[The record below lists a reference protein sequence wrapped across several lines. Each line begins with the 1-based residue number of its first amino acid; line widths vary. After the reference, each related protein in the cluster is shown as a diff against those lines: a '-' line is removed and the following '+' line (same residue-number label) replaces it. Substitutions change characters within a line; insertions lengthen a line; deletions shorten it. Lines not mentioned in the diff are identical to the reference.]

1 MNTWSSGEAEWSPVS
16 AASVLQCLVAA
27 ASNKTKYMA
36 KPAVYDASAIQAL
49 KGLEPVRRM
58 PGMYTHTVHPLHV
71 VQEAIDNAV
80 DEALAG
86 YGKKITVTV
95 HKDGSVEVEDEG
107 RGIPVDIHPVEKKPA
122 VEVAFTMLHA
132 DGKFPRS
139 GDGVYHI
146 SGGLHGVGVA
156 VSNALSKRCEVT
168 VFRDGQKHT
177 IAFEGGELKQKL
189 RSEKIKERRTGTI
202 VRLWPD
208 AKYFDSP
215 NIPLGELE
223 HLVRSK
229 AYLLPGLTM
238 VLDIEGKDKKTWKYE
253 RGMTQ
258 YFDFMLAGRELAAPL
273 FTGERFFDEKSLTG
287 ISDIDPGEGA
297 SWAIGWVAD
306 GDTFTDS
313 HVNLIPTRS
322 GGTHEAGFRAGVFEA
337 LAAFIDTRALAPK
350 GVKVIADDLWQRACF
365 TLSARI
371 VRTQFHGQ
379 TKEKLTTR
387 HAAKL
392 LEMCV
397 RDPFELW
404 LSQHPEEG
412 KKIVELTIEQALA
425 RLSKGKKV
433 ERKKSS
439 GIATL
444 PGKLVDCASGDVTRN
459 ELFLVEGDSAGG
471 SAKEARDKETQ
482 AILPLRG
489 KVLNTMSKDS
499 RTVLANKELQAIAT
513 AIGVDP
519 HGSNDNPDLGGLRYG
534 KVVVMT
540 DADVDGGHI
549 QALLLTFFFM
559 HAPKLVGA
567 GHLYVAQPPLYKVEV
582 ASQGKGKPSR
592 RLYCLDDDELAEVL
606 AQLRKENVRDGSWEI
621 SRFKGLGEM
630 SPEQLWETT
639 MNPDTRRLV
648 RMELDAKELKK
659 ARATFEL
666 LMDSGEAEGRR
677 NWMREH
683 WKTVE
688 ADV

>member
-1 MNTWSSGEAEWSPVS
+1 
-16 AASVLQCLVAA
+16 
-27 ASNKTKYMA
+27 MA
-36 KPAVYDASAIQAL
+36 KQVYDASAIQAL

-58 PGMYTHTVHPLHV
+58 PGMYTHTIHPLHI

-86 YGKKITVTV
+86 FGKRITVALY
-95 HKDGSVEVEDEG
+95 KDGSIEVADEG
-107 RGIPVDIHPVEKKPA
+107 RGVPVDMHSEEKKPA

-132 DGKFPRS
+132 GGKFSRS
-139 GDGVYHI
+139 GESVYHI

-156 VSNALSKRCEVT
+156 VSNALSQRCEVT
-168 VFRDGQKHT
+168 VYRDGQKHT
-177 IAFEGGELKQKL
+177 IAFEGGELKQRLK
-189 RSEKIKERRTGTI
+189 SEKSKEARRTGTV

-208 AKYFDSP
+208 PKYFDSP
-215 NIPLGELE
+215 NIPAAELE

-229 AYLLPGLTM
+229 AYLLPGLTT
-238 VLDIEGKDKKTWKYE
+238 VLRIEGKEDKSWKYE

-258 YFDFMLAGRELAAPL
+258 YFDFMLQGREMVAPL
-273 FTGERFFDEKSLTG
+273 FTGERHFDEKAAAVFTE
-287 ISDIDPGEGA
+287 IEAGEGA

-306 GDTFTDS
+306 GDIFADS

-322 GGTHEAGFRAGVFEA
+322 GGTHEAGFRNGIFEA
-337 LAAFIDTRALAPK
+337 LVAFMETRQLTPK
-350 GVKVIADDLWQRACF
+350 GVKLIADDLWSRACF

-387 HAAKL
+387 HASKL
-392 LEMCV
+392 LELCV
-397 RDPFELW
+397 RDAFDLW
-404 LSQHPEEG
+404 LNQHAEEG
-412 KKIVELTIEQALA
+412 KKIVELAIEQAMA
-425 RLSKGKKV
+425 RLSRGKKF

-439 GIATL
+439 GVATL
-444 PGKLVDCASGDVTRN
+444 PGKLVDCAADDTSRN

-471 SAKEARDKETQ
+471 SAKEARNKDTQ

-489 KVLNTMSKDS
+489 KVLNTMSKDA

-519 HGSNDNPDLGGLRYG
+519 HGPDDSPDLTGIRYG
-534 KVVVMT
+534 KVIVMT

-559 HAPKLVGA
+559 HAPKLVEIGRI
-567 GHLYVAQPPLYKVEV
+567 YVAQPPLFKVEV
-582 ASQGKGKPSR
+582 PSQGKGKPAR
-592 RLYCLDDDELAEVL
+592 RIYCLDDDELDESL
-606 AQLRKENVRDGSWEI
+606 GQLKKEKVKEGSWEI

-648 RMELDAKELKK
+648 RMQLDPAKLKQ
-659 ARATFEL
+659 ARETFEL

>member
-1 MNTWSSGEAEWSPVS
+1 
-16 AASVLQCLVAA
+16 
-27 ASNKTKYMA
+27 MA
-36 KPAVYDASAIQAL
+36 KQAVYDASAIQAL

-58 PGMYTHTVHPLHV
+58 PGMYTHTVHPLHI

-86 YGKKITVTV
+86 FGRRISVAV
-95 HKDGSVEVEDEG
+95 HQDGSVEVEDEG
-107 RGIPVDIHPVEKKPA
+107 RGIPVDMHPEEKKPA

-132 DGKFPRS
+132 GGKFSRS

-156 VSNALSKRCEVT
+156 VSNALSRRCEVT
-168 VFRDGQKHT
+168 VFRDGQKHL
-177 IAFEGGELKQKL
+177 IAFEGGELRQKL
-189 RSEKIKERRTGTI
+189 KSERIKERKTGTV

-215 NIPLGELE
+215 AIPLAELE
-223 HLVRSK
+223 HLIRSK

-238 VLDIEGKDKKTWKYE
+238 VLDVEGKEKKSWKYE
-253 RGMTQ
+253 RGMLQ
-258 YFDFMLAGRELAAPL
+258 YFEMMLQGRELVAPV
-273 FTGERFFDEKSLTG
+273 FSGERYFQQ
-287 ISDIDPGEGA
+287 SDIAEVEPGEGA
-297 SWAIGWVAD
+297 AWAIGWVGEGEVFAE
-306 GDTFTDS
+306 S

-322 GGTHEAGFRAGVFEA
+322 GGTHEAGFRSGVFEA
-337 LAAFIDTRALAPK
+337 LAAFMETRALAPK
-350 GVKVIADDLWQRACF
+350 GVKVIAEDLWSRACF

-392 LEMCV
+392 LDLCV
-397 RDPFELW
+397 RDGFEIW
-404 LSQHPEEG
+404 LNGHPEEG
-412 KKIVELTIEQALA
+412 RKIVELAIEQALA

-444 PGKLVDCASGDVTRN
+444 PGKLVDCASGDVLRN

-482 AILPLRG
+482 ALLPLRG

-519 HGSNDNPDLGGLRYG
+519 HGPDEAVDLGGLRYG

-559 HAPKLVGA
+559 HAPKLVES

-582 ASQGKGKPSR
+582 PAQGKGKPGR
-592 RLYCLDDDELAEVL
+592 RLYCLDDDELEEVL
-606 AQLRKENVRDGSWEI
+606 NQLRKEKVRDGSWEI

-648 RMELDAKELKK
+648 RMELDRREMKSIREK
-659 ARATFEL
+659 FEL
-666 LMDSGEAEGRR
+666 LMDAGEAEGRR

>member
-1 MNTWSSGEAEWSPVS
+1 
-16 AASVLQCLVAA
+16 
-27 ASNKTKYMA
+27 MA
-36 KPAVYDASAIQAL
+36 KPQVYDASAIQAL

-58 PGMYTHTVHPLHV
+58 PGMYTHTVHPLHI
-71 VQEAIDNAV
+71 VQEALDNAV
-80 DEALAG
+80 DEALSG
-86 YGKKITVTV
+86 FGKRITVTLS
-95 HKDGSVEVEDEG
+95 KDGSVEVADEG
-107 RGIPVDIHPVEKKPA
+107 RGVPVDVHPVERKPA

-132 DGKFPRS
+132 GGKFSRS

-168 VFRDGQKHT
+168 VFRDGQKHS
-177 IAFEGGELKQKL
+177 IAFEGGELKNKL
-189 RSEKIKERRTGTI
+189 KSEKIKERKTGTV

-208 AKYFDSP
+208 PKYFDSP
-215 NIPLGELE
+215 NIPLAELE

-229 AYLLPGLTM
+229 AYLLPGLTTK
-238 VLDIEGKDKKTWKYE
+238 LIIEGKDEKSWKYE
-253 RGMTQ
+253 RGMEQ
-258 YFDFMLAGRELAAPL
+258 YFEFMLQGRELIAPL
-273 FTGERFFDEKSLTG
+273 FTGERFFKESV
-287 ISDIDPGEGA
+287 IPEVEPGEGA
-297 SWAIGWVAD
+297 SWAIGWVAE
-306 GDTFTDS
+306 GEVFADS

-322 GGTHEAGFRAGVFEA
+322 GGTHEAGFRAGIFDA
-337 LAAFIDTRALAPK
+337 LAAFMETRALAPK

-387 HAAKL
+387 HAARL
-392 LEMCV
+392 LELCV
-397 RDPFELW
+397 RDAFELW
-404 LSQHPEEG
+404 LNEHPAEG
-412 KKIVELTIEQALA
+412 TKIVELAIEQAMA

-444 PGKLVDCASGDVTRN
+444 PGKLVDCASGDVSRN

-471 SAKEARDKETQ
+471 SAKEARDKDTQ
-482 AILPLRG
+482 ALLPLRG

-519 HGSNDNPDLGGLRYG
+519 HSSEENVDLSGLRYG

-559 HAPKLVGA
+559 HAPKLVER
-567 GHLYVAQPPLYKVEV
+567 GHLYVAMPPLYKLEIP
-582 ASQGKGKPSR
+582 SQGKGKPAR

-606 AQLRKENVRDGSWEI
+606 AQLKKEKVREGSWEI

-648 RMELDAKELKK
+648 RMLLDQKEIKK
-659 ARATFEL
+659 VRETFEK

-688 ADV
+688 ADI

>member
-1 MNTWSSGEAEWSPVS
+1 
-16 AASVLQCLVAA
+16 
-27 ASNKTKYMA
+27 MA
-36 KPAVYDASAIQAL
+36 KQQVYDASAIQAL

-58 PGMYTHTVHPLHV
+58 PGMYTHTVHPLHI

-86 YGKKITVTV
+86 HGRRITVSV
-95 HKDGSVEVEDEG
+95 FKDASVEVEDEG
-107 RGIPVDIHPVEKKPA
+107 RGIPVDMHPIEKKPA
-122 VEVAFTMLHA
+122 VEVAFSMLHA
-132 DGKFPRS
+132 GGKFAKS
-139 GDGVYHI
+139 GEGIYHI

-156 VSNALSKRCEVT
+156 VSNALSKRMQVT
-168 VFRDGQKHT
+168 VYRDGGRHS
-177 IAFEGGELKQKL
+177 IAFEGGELTQKL
-189 RSEKIKERRTGTI
+189 KSEKIKDRRNGTV
-202 VRLWPD
+202 VRMWPD
-208 AKYFDSP
+208 PKYFDSP
-215 NIPLGELE
+215 AIPLAELE
-223 HLVRSK
+223 HLIRSK
-229 AYLLPGLTM
+229 AYLLPGLVT
-238 VLDIEGKDKKTWKYE
+238 VLKVEGKEDKTWCYE
-253 RGMTQ
+253 RGMAQ
-258 YFDFMLAGRELAAPL
+258 YFDFMLQGRELVAPL
-273 FTGERFFDEKSLTG
+273 FSGEKYFDERAAAEIT
-287 ISDIDPGEGA
+287 DIETGEGA
-297 SWAIGWVAD
+297 GWAIGWVSE
-306 GDTFTDS
+306 GETFADS

-322 GGTHEAGFRAGVFEA
+322 GGTHEAGFRSGIFEA
-337 LAAFIDTRALAPK
+337 LAAFMDTRALTPK
-350 GVKVIADDLWQRACF
+350 GVKLIAEDLWQRACF

-392 LEMCV
+392 VDLCV
-397 RDPFELW
+397 RDAFELW
-404 LSQHPEEG
+404 LNEHPDEG
-412 KKIVELTIEQALA
+412 KKIVELALEQAMNRLA
-425 RLSKGKKV
+425 KGKKV
-433 ERKKSS
+433 ERKKST
-439 GIATL
+439 GVATL

-471 SAKEARDKETQ
+471 SAKEARDKEAQ

-519 HGSNDNPDLGGLRYG
+519 HGPDDQADLSGLRYG
-534 KVVVMT
+534 KVVLMT

-559 HAPKLVGA
+559 HAPKLVEA
-567 GHLYVAQPPLYKVEV
+567 GRVYVAQPPLFKVEV
-582 ASQGKGKPSR
+582 PAQGKGKPAR
-592 RLYCLDDDELAEVL
+592 RLYCLDDDELEETL
-606 AQLRKENVRDGSWEI
+606 ERLKKEKVKEGSWEI

-648 RMELDAKELKK
+648 RMQLDAKHIAKAKK
-659 ARATFEL
+659 TFEL
-666 LMDSGEAEGRR
+666 LMDAGEAEGRR

-683 WKTVE
+683 WKSVE

>member
-1 MNTWSSGEAEWSPVS
+1 
-16 AASVLQCLVAA
+16 
-27 ASNKTKYMA
+27 MA
-36 KPAVYDASAIQAL
+36 KQQVYDASAIQAL

-58 PGMYTHTVHPLHV
+58 PGMYTHTIHPLHI

-86 YGKKITVTV
+86 FGRRITVTV
-95 HKDGSVEVEDEG
+95 RKDHSVEVEDEG
-107 RGIPVDIHPVEKKPA
+107 RGIPVDMHPVEKKPA

-132 DGKFPRS
+132 GGKFSRS

-146 SGGLHGVGVA
+146 SGGLHGVGVS

-168 VFRDGQKHT
+168 VYKGNEKHF
-177 IAFEGGELKQKL
+177 IAFEGGELHTKL
-189 RSEKIKERRTGTI
+189 RSERTKEKRTGTV

-208 AKYFDSP
+208 PKYFDSP
-215 NIPLGELE
+215 NIPLVELE

-238 VLDIEGKDKKTWKYE
+238 ILEVEGKEKKTWKYE
-253 RGMTQ
+253 RGMEQ
-258 YFDFMLAGRELAAPL
+258 YFEMMLDGRPLIAPL
-273 FTGERFFDEKSLTG
+273 FTGERFFKETN
-287 ISDIDPGEGA
+287 IAEIEPGEGA
-297 SWAIGWVAD
+297 SWAIGWTAD
-306 GDTFTDS
+306 GDIFADS

-322 GGTHEAGFRAGVFEA
+322 GGTHEAGFRAGIFEA
-337 LAAFIDTRALAPK
+337 LAAFMDTRGLAPK
-350 GVKVIADDLWQRACF
+350 GVKLIPDDLWQRACF

-371 VRTQFHGQ
+371 VRVQFHGQ

-397 RDPFELW
+397 RDAFELW
-404 LSQHPEEG
+404 LNEHAEDG
-412 KKIVELTIEQALA
+412 KKIVELAIEQAMA

-444 PGKLVDCASGDVTRN
+444 PGKLVDCASGDVSRN

-471 SAKEARDKETQ
+471 SAKEARDKEIQ
-482 AILPLRG
+482 AVLPLRG

-519 HGSNDNPDLGGLRYG
+519 HSADVEVDLSGIRYG

-559 HAPKLVGA
+559 HAPKLVEQ
-567 GHLYVAQPPLYKVEV
+567 GHLYVAMPPLYKVEV
-582 ASQGKGKPSR
+582 PSQGKGKPAR
-592 RLYCLDDDELAEVL
+592 RLYCLSDDELEEAL
-606 AQLRKENVRDGSWEI
+606 AALKKEKVKDGSWEI

-648 RMELDAKELKK
+648 RMELDMKEIK
-659 ARATFEL
+659 AIKEKFEL
-666 LMDSGEAEGRR
+666 LMDAGEAEGRR

>member
-1 MNTWSSGEAEWSPVS
+1 
-16 AASVLQCLVAA
+16 
-27 ASNKTKYMA
+27 MA
-36 KPAVYDASAIQAL
+36 KQPVYDASAIQAL

-58 PGMYTHTVHPLHV
+58 PGMYTHTVHPLHI

-86 YGKKITVTV
+86 HGKRISVRV
-95 HKDGSVEVEDEG
+95 FKDGSVEVEDEG
-107 RGIPVDIHPVEKKPA
+107 RGIPVDVHPVEKRPA
-122 VEVAFTMLHA
+122 VEVAFGMLHA
-132 DGKFPRS
+132 GGKFSRS
-139 GDGVYHI
+139 GEGVYHI

-156 VSNALSKRCEVT
+156 VSNALSRRLEVT
-168 VFRDGQKHT
+168 VYRDGHKHS

-189 RSEKIKERRTGTI
+189 KSERIKEKRTGTV

-208 AKYFDSP
+208 PQHFDAP
-215 NIPLGELE
+215 GIPMAELE

-229 AYLLPGLTM
+229 AYLLPGLTT
-238 VLDIEGKDKKTWKYE
+238 VLEVQGKEKKSWKYE
-253 RGMTQ
+253 RGMAQ
-258 YFDFMLAGRELAAPL
+258 YFDFMLGGRELVAPL
-273 FTGERFFDEKSLTG
+273 FSGERYFNETN
-287 ISDIDPGEGA
+287 IPDIEPGEGA
-297 SWAIGWVAD
+297 AWAVGWVAE
-306 GDTFTDS
+306 GEVFADS

-322 GGTHEAGFRAGVFEA
+322 GGTHEAGFRAGIFEA
-337 LAAFIDTRALAPK
+337 LVSFMEARALAPK
-350 GVKVIADDLWQRACF
+350 GVKLLGDDLWARACF

-392 LEMCV
+392 LELCV
-397 RDPFELW
+397 KDAFELW
-404 LSQHPEEG
+404 LNEHPEEG
-412 KKIVELTIEQALA
+412 RKIAELAVEQAMA
-425 RLSKGKKV
+425 RLAKGKRV

-444 PGKLVDCASGDVTRN
+444 PGKLVDCASGDIARN

-471 SAKEARDKETQ
+471 SAKEARDKEAQ
-482 AILPLRG
+482 ALLPLRG

-519 HGSNDNPDLGGLRYG
+519 HGPDDTPDLSGLRYG
-534 KVVVMT
+534 KVILMT

-559 HAPKLVGA
+559 HAPKLVEA
-567 GHLYVAQPPLYKVEV
+567 GHVYVAQPPLFKVEV
-582 ASQGKGKPSR
+582 PAQGKGKPAR
-592 RLYCLDDDELAEVL
+592 RLYCLDENELEEAL
-606 AQLRKENVRDGSWEI
+606 AALKKEKVKEGSWEI

-648 RMELDAKELKK
+648 RMRLDAGHLKK
-659 ARATFEL
+659 ARQTFEL

-677 NWMREH
+677 NWMRVH
-683 WKTVE
+683 WKSVE

>member
-1 MNTWSSGEAEWSPVS
+1 
-16 AASVLQCLVAA
+16 
-27 ASNKTKYMA
+27 
-36 KPAVYDASAIQAL
+36 
-49 KGLEPVRRM
+49 
-58 PGMYTHTVHPLHV
+58 
-71 VQEAIDNAV
+71 
-80 DEALAG
+80 
-86 YGKKITVTV
+86 
-95 HKDGSVEVEDEG
+95 
-107 RGIPVDIHPVEKKPA
+107 VEKKPA

-132 DGKFPRS
+132 GGKFSRS

-156 VSNALSKRCEVT
+156 VSNALSRRCEVT
-168 VFRDGQKHT
+168 VFRGNDRHT
-177 IAFEGGELKQKL
+177 IAFEGGELSQKL
-189 RSEKIKERRTGTI
+189 KTEKTKEKRSGTS

-208 AKYFDSP
+208 PKYFDSP
-215 NIPLGELE
+215 NVPLAEVE

-238 VLDIEGKDKKTWKYE
+238 VLNVEGKEAKTWRYE
-253 RGMTQ
+253 RGMEQ
-258 YFDFMLAGRELAAPL
+258 YFEMMLAERELIAPL
-273 FTGERFFDEKSLTG
+273 FTGERFFKEST
-287 ISDIDPGEGA
+287 IPEIESGEGA

-306 GDTFTDS
+306 GEVFADS

-322 GGTHEAGFRAGVFEA
+322 GGTHEAGFRSGIFEA
-337 LAAFIDTRALAPK
+337 LAAFMDTRGLAPK
-350 GVKVIADDLWQRACF
+350 GVKLIAEDLWQRACF

-392 LEMCV
+392 LELCV
-397 RDPFELW
+397 RDAFELW
-404 LSQHPEEG
+404 LNEHPEEG
-412 KKIVELTIEQALA
+412 RKIVELAIEQALA

-444 PGKLVDCASGDVTRN
+444 PGKLVDCASGDVARN

-519 HGSNDNPDLGGLRYG
+519 HSAETEVDLSGIRYG

-559 HAPKLVGA
+559 HAPRLVER
-567 GHLYVAQPPLYKVEV
+567 GHLYVAMPPLYKIEV
-582 ASQGKGKPSR
+582 PGQGKGKPAR
-592 RLYCLDDDELAEVL
+592 RVYCLDDDELEEAL
-606 AQLRKENVRDGSWEI
+606 ATLKKEKVKEGSWEI

-648 RMELDAKELKK
+648 RMQLDPKEIKNIRKK
-659 ARATFEL
+659 FEL
-666 LMDSGEAEGRR
+666 LMDAGEAEGRR
-677 NWMREH
+677 DWMREH

-688 ADV
+688 ADI

>member
-1 MNTWSSGEAEWSPVS
+1 
-16 AASVLQCLVAA
+16 
-27 ASNKTKYMA
+27 MA
-36 KPAVYDASAIQAL
+36 KPQVYDASAIQAL

-58 PGMYTHTVHPLHV
+58 PGMYTHTVHPLHI

-86 YGKKITVTV
+86 FGKKISVRLR
-95 HKDGSVEVEDEG
+95 KDGSVEVEDEG
-107 RGIPVDIHPVEKKPA
+107 RGIPVDMHPVEKKPA
-122 VEVAFTMLHA
+122 VEVAFSMLHA
-132 DGKFPRS
+132 GGKFSRS

-146 SGGLHGVGVA
+146 SGGLHGVGVS
-156 VSNALSKRCEVT
+156 VSNALSKKCEVI
-168 VFRDGQKHT
+168 VFRNNERHS
-177 IAFEGGELKQKL
+177 IAFEGGELKSKL
-189 RSEKIKERRTGTI
+189 KSEKIKEKRTGTV

-208 AKYFDSP
+208 PKYFDSP
-215 NIPLGELE
+215 SIPLVELE

-229 AYLLPGLTM
+229 AYLLPGLTT
-238 VLDIEGKDKKTWKYE
+238 VLEVESKEPKTWRYE
-253 RGMTQ
+253 RGMAQ
-258 YFDFMLAGRELAAPL
+258 YFDFMLAGRELIAPL
-273 FTGERFFDEKSLTG
+273 FTGERFFDEKSTQG
-287 ISDIDPGEGA
+287 ITEIEPGEGA

-322 GGTHEAGFRAGVFEA
+322 GGTHEAGFRAGIFEA
-337 LAAFIDTRALAPK
+337 LNAFMQARALAPK
-350 GVKVIADDLWQRACF
+350 GLKLLPEDLWQRVCF

-392 LEMCV
+392 LELCV
-397 RDPFELW
+397 RDAFELW
-404 LSQHPEEG
+404 LNEHVDEG
-412 KKIVELTIEQALA
+412 KKIVELAVEQAMA

-444 PGKLVDCASGDVTRN
+444 PGKLVDCASGDVARN

-519 HGSNDNPDLGGLRYG
+519 HSAGEQVDTEGIRYG
-534 KVVVMT
+534 KVIVMT

-559 HAPKLVGA
+559 HAPRLVEL

-582 ASQGKGKPSR
+582 PSQGKGKPAR
-592 RLYCLDDDELAEVL
+592 RLYCLDDDELEEEL
-606 AQLRKENVRDGSWEI
+606 AKLKKEKVKEGSWEI

-639 MNPDTRRLV
+639 MNPDTRRLIRMVLDPKDIKKV
-648 RMELDAKELKK
+648 RE
-659 ARATFEL
+659 TFEK
-666 LMDSGEAEGRR
+666 LMDASEAEGRR

-683 WKTVE
+683 WKSVE

>member
-1 MNTWSSGEAEWSPVS
+1 
-16 AASVLQCLVAA
+16 
-27 ASNKTKYMA
+27 MA
-36 KPAVYDASAIQAL
+36 KQQVYDASAIQAL

-58 PGMYTHTVHPLHV
+58 PGMYTHTVHPLHI

-86 YGKKITVTV
+86 HGKRITVRV
-95 HKDGSVEVEDEG
+95 FKDGSVEVEDEG
-107 RGIPVDIHPVEKKPA
+107 RGIPVDMHPVEKKPA
-122 VEVAFTMLHA
+122 VEVAFGMLHA
-132 DGKFPRS
+132 GGKFAKS
-139 GDGVYHI
+139 GEGVYHI

-156 VSNALSKRCEVT
+156 VSNALSKRLEVT
-168 VFRDGQKHT
+168 VYREGGKHT
-177 IAFEGGELKQKL
+177 IAFEGGELKGKL
-189 RSEKIKERRTGTI
+189 KSEKAKERRTGTV

-208 AKYFDSP
+208 PKYFDSP
-215 NIPLGELE
+215 SIPMAELE

-229 AYLLPGLTM
+229 AYLLPGLSTLLE
-238 VLDIEGKDKKTWKYE
+238 VEGKEKKTWKYE
-253 RGMTQ
+253 RGMAQ
-258 YFDFMLAGRELAAPL
+258 YFEFMLAGRELVAPL
-273 FTGERFFDEKSLTG
+273 FTGERYFDDRSAAGFGE
-287 ISDIDPGEGA
+287 IEAGEGA
-297 SWAIGWVAD
+297 AWAIGWVAD
-306 GDTFTDS
+306 GDIFADS

-322 GGTHEAGFRAGVFEA
+322 GGTHEAGFRAGIFDA
-337 LAAFIDTRALAPK
+337 INAFMDTRALAPK
-350 GVKVIADDLWQRACF
+350 GVKLIADDVWARACF

-392 LEMCV
+392 LELCV
-397 RDPFELW
+397 KDAFELW
-404 LSQHPEEG
+404 LSEHPDEG
-412 KKIVELTIEQALA
+412 RKIAELAIEQALA
-425 RLSKGKKV
+425 RLAKGKKV

-471 SAKEARDKETQ
+471 SAKEARDKESQ

-519 HGSNDNPDLGGLRYG
+519 HGAEDEADLSGLRYG
-534 KVVVMT
+534 RVILMT

-559 HAPKLVGA
+559 HAPKLVEA
-567 GHLYVAQPPLYKVEV
+567 GHVYVAQPPLFKVEV
-582 ASQGKGKPSR
+582 PSQGKGKPAR
-592 RLYCLDDDELAEVL
+592 RVYCLDEDELDEAL
-606 AQLRKENVRDGSWEI
+606 AALKKEKVKESSWEI

-648 RMELDAKELKK
+648 RMQLDAKQIKK

-666 LMDSGEAEGRR
+666 LMEAGEAEGRR

>member
-1 MNTWSSGEAEWSPVS
+1 
-16 AASVLQCLVAA
+16 
-27 ASNKTKYMA
+27 MA
-36 KPAVYDASAIQAL
+36 RQTYDASSIQAL

-58 PGMYTHTVHPLHV
+58 PGMYTHTIHPLHV
-71 VQEAIDNAV
+71 AQEAIDNAV

-86 YGKKITVTV
+86 FGKKITVSC
-95 HKDGSVEVEDEG
+95 HKDGSIEVEDEG
-107 RGIPVDIHPVEKKPA
+107 RGIPVDMHPVEKKPA

-132 DGKFPRS
+132 GGKFDRS
-139 GDGVYHI
+139 GDAVYHI

-156 VSNALSKRCEVT
+156 VTNALSKRLEVT
-168 VFRDGQKHT
+168 VYRDGYRHG

-189 RSEKIKERRTGTI
+189 KSEKIRERRTGTV
-202 VRLWPD
+202 VRAWPD
-208 AKYFDSP
+208 PKYFDSP
-215 NIPLGELE
+215 NIPLAELE

-238 VLDIEGKDKKTWKYE
+238 VLRIEGREEKVWKYE
-253 RGMTQ
+253 RGMAQ
-258 YFDFMLAGRELAAPL
+258 YFDFMLAGRELVAPL
-273 FTGERFFDEKSLTG
+273 FTGERYFEQ
-287 ISDIDPGEGA
+287 SDIPEVEPGEGA
-297 SWAIGWVAD
+297 AWAIGWVAE
-306 GDTFTDS
+306 GEVFADS

-322 GGTHEAGFRAGVFEA
+322 HGTHEAGFRNGIFDA
-337 LAAFIDTRALAPK
+337 LRAFMDTRGLSPK
-350 GVKVIADDLWQRACF
+350 GVKLIAEDLWSRACF

-387 HAAKL
+387 HAARL
-392 LEMCV
+392 VELCV
-397 RDPFELW
+397 RDAFELW
-404 LSQHPEEG
+404 LNAHPDEG
-412 KKIVELTIEQALA
+412 RKIVEVAIEQALS
-425 RLSKGKKV
+425 RLSRGKKF

-439 GIATL
+439 GVATL
-444 PGKLVDCASGDVTRN
+444 PGKLVDCASGDISRN

-471 SAKEARDKETQ
+471 SAKEARDKDTQ
-482 AILPLRG
+482 AVLPLRG

-519 HGSNDNPDLGGLRYG
+519 HGIDDAPDLSGLRYG
-534 KVVVMT
+534 KVIVMT

-549 QALLLTFFFM
+549 QALLLTFFFI
-559 HAPKLVGA
+559 HAPKLVET

-582 ASQGKGKPSR
+582 PAQGKGRPAR
-592 RLYCLDDDELAEVL
+592 RLYCLDDDELEEALGLLKKEK
-606 AQLRKENVRDGSWEI
+606 LREGSWEI

-630 SPEQLWETT
+630 SAEQLWETT
-639 MNPDTRRLV
+639 MNPDSRRLV
-648 RMELDAKELKK
+648 RMQLDRERIEKVRE
-659 ARATFEL
+659 TFEL
-666 LMDSGEAEGRR
+666 LMDAGEAEGRR

>member
-1 MNTWSSGEAEWSPVS
+1 
-16 AASVLQCLVAA
+16 
-27 ASNKTKYMA
+27 MA
-36 KPAVYDASAIQAL
+36 KQQVYDASAIQAL

-58 PGMYTHTVHPLHV
+58 PGMYTHTIHPLHI

-95 HKDGSVEVEDEG
+95 RKDHSVEVDDEG
-107 RGIPVDIHPVEKKPA
+107 RGIPVDMHPVEKKPA

-132 DGKFPRS
+132 GGKFSRS

-146 SGGLHGVGVA
+146 SGGLHGVGVS
-156 VSNALSKRCEVT
+156 VSNALSRRCEVT
-168 VFRDGQKHT
+168 VYKANEKHF
-177 IAFEGGELKQKL
+177 IAFEGGELHTKL
-189 RSEKIKERRTGTI
+189 RSERMKEKRTGTV

-208 AKYFDSP
+208 PKYFDSP
-215 NIPLGELE
+215 NIPLVELE

-229 AYLLPGLTM
+229 AYLLPGLTT
-238 VLDIEGKDKKTWKYE
+238 VLNIEGKDSKKWRYE
-253 RGMTQ
+253 RGMEQ
-258 YFDFMLAGRELAAPL
+258 YFELMLDGRPLIAPL
-273 FTGERFFDEKSLTG
+273 FTGERFFKETN
-287 ISDIDPGEGA
+287 IAEVEPGEGA
-297 SWAIGWVAD
+297 SWAIGWVAE
-306 GDTFTDS
+306 GDIFADS

-322 GGTHEAGFRAGVFEA
+322 GGTHEAGFRSGIFEA
-337 LAAFIDTRALAPK
+337 LSAFMDTRGLAPK
-350 GVKVIADDLWQRACF
+350 GVKLIPDDLWQRACF

-371 VRTQFHGQ
+371 VRVQFHGQ

-397 RDPFELW
+397 RDAFELW
-404 LSQHPEEG
+404 LNEHPEDG
-412 KKIVELTIEQALA
+412 SKIVELAVEQAMA

-444 PGKLVDCASGDVTRN
+444 PGKLVECASGDVTRN

-471 SAKEARDKETQ
+471 SAKEARDKEIQ
-482 AILPLRG
+482 AVLPLRG

-519 HGSNDNPDLGGLRYG
+519 HGADDSPDLDGIRYG

-559 HAPKLVGA
+559 HAPKLVER
-567 GHLYVAQPPLYKVEV
+567 GHLYVAMPPLYKIEV
-582 ASQGKGKPSR
+582 PGQGKGKPAR
-592 RLYCLDDDELAEVL
+592 RLYCLDDDELEEVL
-606 AQLRKENVRDGSWEI
+606 TQLKKEKVKDGSWEI

-648 RMELDAKELKK
+648 RMVFDPKDIKK
-659 ARATFEL
+659 VRETFEK
-666 LMDSGEAEGRR
+666 LMDASEAESRR
-677 NWMREH
+677 DWMREH
-683 WKTVE
+683 WKSVE

>member
-1 MNTWSSGEAEWSPVS
+1 
-16 AASVLQCLVAA
+16 
-27 ASNKTKYMA
+27 MA
-36 KPAVYDASAIQAL
+36 KQQIYDASAIQAL

-58 PGMYTHTVHPLHV
+58 PGMYTHTIHPLHIM
-71 VQEAIDNAV
+71 QEAIDNAV

-86 YGKKITVTV
+86 FGRKISVTLR
-95 HKDGSVEVEDEG
+95 KDGSIEVEDEG
-107 RGIPVDIHPVEKKPA
+107 RGIPVDMHPVEKKPA

-132 DGKFPRS
+132 GGKFSRS

-146 SGGLHGVGVA
+146 SGGLHGVGVS

-168 VFRDGQKHT
+168 VFKGNEKHF
-177 IAFEGGELKQKL
+177 IAFEGGELSQKL
-189 RSEKIKERRTGTI
+189 KSERTKEKRTGTT

-208 AKYFDSP
+208 PKYFDSP
-215 NIPLGELE
+215 NIPLPELE

-238 VLDIEGKDKKTWKYE
+238 VLEVEGKEKKTWKYE
-253 RGMTQ
+253 RGMEQ
-258 YFDFMLAGRELAAPL
+258 YFEMMLQGRELIAPL
-273 FTGERFFDEKSLTG
+273 FTGQRFFDEKSVQNF
-287 ISDIDPGEGA
+287 SEVEPGEGA
-297 SWAIGWVAD
+297 SWAIGWVAE
-306 GDTFTDS
+306 GDIFADS

-322 GGTHEAGFRAGVFEA
+322 GGTHEAGFRSGIFEA
-337 LAAFIDTRALAPK
+337 LAAFMDTRGLAPK
-350 GVKVIADDLWQRACF
+350 GVKLIPDDLWQRACF

-392 LEMCV
+392 LELCV
-397 RDPFELW
+397 RDAFELW
-404 LSQHPEEG
+404 LNEHPQDG
-412 KKIVELTIEQALA
+412 TSIVQLAIEQAMA

-471 SAKEARDKETQ
+471 SAKEARDKDTQ

-519 HGSNDNPDLGGLRYG
+519 HSSEDSIDLNGLRYG

-559 HAPKLVGA
+559 HAPKLVES
-567 GHLYVAQPPLYKVEV
+567 GHLYVAMPPLYKIEV
-582 ASQGKGKPSR
+582 PAQGKGKPGR
-592 RLYCLDDDELAEVL
+592 RVYCLDDDELEEAL
-606 AQLRKENVRDGSWEI
+606 ATLKKEKVKEGSWEI

-639 MNPDTRRLV
+639 MNPDTRRLI
-648 RMELDAKELKK
+648 RMQLDTKEIKTIRK
-659 ARATFEL
+659 TFEL
-666 LMDSGEAEGRR
+666 LMDAGEAEGRR
-677 NWMREH
+677 DWMREH

-688 ADV
+688 ADI

>member
-1 MNTWSSGEAEWSPVS
+1 MAPPK
-16 AASVLQCLVAA
+16 AA
-27 ASNKTKYMA
+27 
-36 KPAVYDASAIQAL
+36 PVYDASAIQAL

-58 PGMYTHTVHPLHV
+58 PGMYTHTVHPLHI

-86 YGKKITVTV
+86 YGKKITVSV
-95 HKDGSVEVEDEG
+95 RKDGSVEVEDEG
-107 RGIPVDIHPVEKKPA
+107 RGIPVDMHREEKKPA

-132 DGKFPRS
+132 GGKFSRS

-156 VSNALSKRCEVT
+156 VSNALSKRCEV
-168 VFRDGQKHT
+168 VVYRDNKKYS
-177 IAFEGGELKQKL
+177 IAFEGGELRNKL
-189 RSEKIKERRTGTI
+189 KEEKGSKDKRSGTV

-208 AKYFDSP
+208 PKYFDSP
-215 NIPLGELE
+215 NIPMNELE

-238 VLDIEGKDKKTWKYE
+238 VLEVEGKQNRVWKYE
-253 RGMTQ
+253 RGMEQ
-258 YFDFMLAGRELAAPL
+258 YFEFMLQGRELVAPL
-273 FTGERFFDEKSLTG
+273 FTGERFFDEKAIKDL
-287 ISDIDPGEGA
+287 SDVEPGEGA
-297 SWAIGWVAD
+297 QWAIGWVAD
-306 GDTFTDS
+306 GDVFGDS

-322 GGTHEAGFRAGVFEA
+322 GGTHEAGFRSGIFDA
-337 LAAFIDTRALAPK
+337 LASFMDTRSLAPK
-350 GVKVIADDLWQRACF
+350 GVKLIPDDLFQRACF

-392 LEMCV
+392 LELCT
-397 RDPFELW
+397 RDAFELW
-404 LSQHPEEG
+404 LNEHADEG
-412 KKIVELTIEQALA
+412 KKIVELAIEQAQE

-444 PGKLVDCASGDVTRN
+444 PGKLVDCASGDIARN

-471 SAKEARDKETQ
+471 SAKEARDKDTQ
-482 AILPLRG
+482 ALLPLRG

-519 HGSNDNPDLGGLRYG
+519 HGPDETVDLSSVRYG
-534 KVVVMT
+534 KVIVMT

-559 HAPKLVGA
+559 HTPRLVER
-567 GHLYVAQPPLYKVEV
+567 GHVYVAQPPLYKIEV
-582 ASQGKGKPSR
+582 PSQGKGKPAR
-592 RLYCLDDDELAEVL
+592 RVYCLDDDELEETL
-606 AQLRKENVRDGSWEI
+606 NKFKKEKIKDGSWEI

-639 MNPDTRRLV
+639 MNPDTRRLI
-648 RMELDAKELKK
+648 RMQLDPKEMKK
-659 ARATFEL
+659 IRKTFEL
-666 LMDSGEAEGRR
+666 LMEAGEAEGRR
-677 NWMREH
+677 DWMREH

-688 ADV
+688 ADF

>member
-1 MNTWSSGEAEWSPVS
+1 
-16 AASVLQCLVAA
+16 
-27 ASNKTKYMA
+27 MA
-36 KPAVYDASAIQAL
+36 KQVYDASAIQAL

-58 PGMYTHTVHPLHV
+58 PGMYTHTVHPLHI
-71 VQEAIDNAV
+71 VQEALDNAV

-86 YGKKITVTV
+86 HGKRISVRV
-95 HKDGSVEVEDEG
+95 FRDGSVEVEDEG
-107 RGIPVDIHPVEKKPA
+107 RGIPVDMHPDEKKPA
-122 VEVAFTMLHA
+122 VEVAFGMLHA
-132 DGKFPRS
+132 GGKFARS
-139 GDGVYHI
+139 GAGVYHI

-156 VSNALSKRCEVT
+156 VSNALSKRLEVT
-168 VFRDGQKHT
+168 VYRDGQKHS

-189 RSEKIKERRTGTI
+189 KSERIREKRGGTV

-208 AKYFDSP
+208 PKYFDSP
-215 NIPLGELE
+215 NIPMAELE

-229 AYLLPGLTM
+229 AYLLPGLTT
-238 VLDIEGKDKKTWKYE
+238 VLEVEGKERKSWKYE
-253 RGMTQ
+253 RGMAQ
-258 YFDFMLAGRELAAPL
+258 YFDFMLQGRELVAPL
-273 FTGERFFDEKSLTG
+273 FAAERYFGETSIPE
-287 ISDIDPGEGA
+287 IEPGEGA
-297 SWAIGWVAD
+297 AWAVGWVAE
-306 GDTFTDS
+306 GEVFADS

-322 GGTHEAGFRAGVFEA
+322 GGTHEAGFRAGVFDA
-337 LAAFIDTRALAPK
+337 LASFMEARALAPK
-350 GVKVIADDLWQRACF
+350 GVKLIADDLWVRACF

-392 LEMCV
+392 LELCV
-397 RDPFELW
+397 KDAFELW
-404 LSQHPEEG
+404 LNEHPEEG
-412 KKIVELTIEQALA
+412 RKIAELAIEQALA
-425 RLSKGKKV
+425 RLAKGKKV

-459 ELFLVEGDSAGG
+459 ELYLVEGDSAGG
-471 SAKEARDKETQ
+471 SAKEARDKESQ

-519 HGSNDNPDLGGLRYG
+519 HGPEDAPDLSGLRYG
-534 KVVVMT
+534 KVILMT

-559 HAPKLVGA
+559 HAPRLVEA
-567 GHLYVAQPPLYKVEV
+567 GHVYVAQPPLFKVEV
-582 ASQGKGKPSR
+582 SAQGKGRPAR
-592 RLYCLDDDELAEVL
+592 RLYCLDEDELDEAL
-606 AQLRKENVRDGSWEI
+606 AALKKEKVKEDGWEI

-648 RMELDAKELKK
+648 RMQLDAKQVKK
-659 ARATFEL
+659 VRATFEL

-683 WKTVE
+683 WKSVE

>member
-1 MNTWSSGEAEWSPVS
+1 
-16 AASVLQCLVAA
+16 
-27 ASNKTKYMA
+27 MA
-36 KPAVYDASAIQAL
+36 KPQVYDASAIQAL

-58 PGMYTHTVHPLHV
+58 PGMYTHTIHPLHV
-71 VQEAIDNAV
+71 VQEAIDNAI

-86 YGKKITVTV
+86 YGRKITVSV
-95 HKDGSVEVEDEG
+95 FKDGSYEVADEG
-107 RGIPVDIHPVEKKPA
+107 RGVPVDMHPVEKKPA

-132 DGKFPRS
+132 GGKFAKS
-139 GDGVYHI
+139 GEGVYHI

-177 IAFEGGELKQKL
+177 IVFENGDLKNKL
-189 RSEKIKERRTGTI
+189 RSEKIKERKTGTV
-202 VRLWPD
+202 VRIWPD
-208 AKYFDSP
+208 SKYFDSP
-215 NIPLGELE
+215 NVPLAELE

-229 AYLLPGLTM
+229 AYLLPGLTT
-238 VLDIEGKDKKTWKYE
+238 VLEVEGKPKQSWRYE
-253 RGMTQ
+253 KGMAQ
-258 YFDFMLAGRELAAPL
+258 YFDFMLDGREMVAPL
-273 FTGERFFDEKSLTG
+273 FAGERFYDEKQLQDNSE
-287 ISDIDPGEGA
+287 IEPGEGA
-297 SWAIGWVAD
+297 AWAIGWVAE
-306 GDTFTDS
+306 GEVFADS

-322 GGTHEAGFRAGVFEA
+322 GGTHEAGFRNGIFEA
-337 LAAFIDTRALAPK
+337 LSAFMDTRSLQPK

-387 HAAKL
+387 HASKL
-392 LEMCV
+392 LELCV
-397 RDPFELW
+397 RDAFELW
-404 LSQHPEEG
+404 LNQHPDEG
-412 KKIVELTIEQALA
+412 RKIAELAIEQAMA
-425 RLSKGKKV
+425 RLSKGKKF

-439 GIATL
+439 GVATL
-444 PGKLVDCASGDVTRN
+444 PGKLVDCASDDTSRN
-459 ELFLVEGDSAGG
+459 EMFMVEGDSAGG
-471 SAKEARDKETQ
+471 SAKEARNKETQ
-482 AILPLRG
+482 AVLPLRG

-519 HGSNDNPDLGGLRYG
+519 HGPEDSPDLSGLRYG
-534 KVVVMT
+534 KVIIMT

-559 HAPKLVGA
+559 HAPRLVQA
-567 GHLYVAQPPLYKVEV
+567 GRVYVAQPPLFKIEV
-582 ASQGKGKPSR
+582 PAQGKGRPAR
-592 RLYCLDDDELAEVL
+592 RVYCLDEEELDEEVGKL
-606 AQLRKENVRDGSWEI
+606 KKEKVKEGSWEI

-648 RMELDAKELKK
+648 RMTFDLKNLKK
-659 ARATFEL
+659 VRESFEL

-688 ADV
+688 ADI

>member
-1 MNTWSSGEAEWSPVS
+1 
-16 AASVLQCLVAA
+16 
-27 ASNKTKYMA
+27 MA
-36 KPAVYDASAIQAL
+36 KQQIYDASAIQAL

-58 PGMYTHTVHPLHV
+58 PGMYTHTIHPLHV
-71 VQEAIDNAV
+71 VQEAVDNAI

-86 YGKKITVTV
+86 FGKKITVTV
-95 HKDGSVEVEDEG
+95 SKDGSVEVEDEG
-107 RGIPVDIHPVEKKPA
+107 RGVPVDMHPVEKKPA

-132 DGKFPRS
+132 GGKFAKS
-139 GDGVYHI
+139 GEAVYHI

-168 VFRDGQKHT
+168 VYRDGFRHS
-177 IAFEGGELKQKL
+177 IAFEGGELKSKL
-189 RSEKIKERRTGTI
+189 KSEKIREKRTGTV
-202 VRLWPD
+202 VRIWPD
-208 AKYFDSP
+208 PKYFDSP
-215 NIPLGELE
+215 NIPMGELE

-229 AYLLPGLTM
+229 AYLLPGLTT
-238 VLDIEGKDKKTWKYE
+238 VLRIEGKADYSWRFE
-253 RGMTQ
+253 RGMAQ
-258 YFDFMLAGRELAAPL
+258 YFERMLDGRELVAPL
-273 FTGERFFDEKSLTG
+273 FLGARHFDEKTAADFAE
-287 ISDIDPGEGA
+287 IEAGEGA
-297 SWAIGWVAD
+297 EWCIGWVAE
-306 GDTFTDS
+306 GEIFADS

-322 GGTHEAGFRAGVFEA
+322 GGTHEAGFRNGIFDA
-337 LAAFIDTRALAPK
+337 LAAFMETRTLQPK
-350 GVKVIADDLWQRACF
+350 GVKLIADDLWQRACF

-392 LEMCV
+392 LELCV
-397 RDPFELW
+397 RDAFELW
-404 LSQHPEEG
+404 LNQHPDDG
-412 KKIVELTIEQALA
+412 KKIVELAIEQALA
-425 RLSKGKKV
+425 RLSRGKKF
-433 ERKKSS
+433 ERKKGS
-439 GIATL
+439 GVATL
-444 PGKLVDCASGDVTRN
+444 PGKLVECSSDDTSRN
-459 ELFLVEGDSAGG
+459 ELFMVEGDSAGG

-489 KVLNTMSKDS
+489 KVLNSMSKDA

-519 HGSNDNPDLGGLRYG
+519 HGSADSPDLSGLRYG
-534 KVVVMT
+534 KVIIMT

-559 HAPKLVGA
+559 HAPRLVET
-567 GHLYVAQPPLYKVEV
+567 GHIYVSQAPLFKVEV
-582 ASQGKGKPSR
+582 PSQGKGRDGKGAAR
-592 RLYCLDDDELAEVL
+592 RIYCLDEDELEETLRA
-606 AQLRKENVRDGSWEI
+606 LRKEKVKDGSWEI

-630 SPEQLWETT
+630 NPEQLWETS
-639 MNPDTRRLV
+639 MNPDSRRLV
-648 RMELDAKELKK
+648 RMQLDAKQIEK
-659 ARATFEL
+659 ARETFEL

>member
-1 MNTWSSGEAEWSPVS
+1 
-16 AASVLQCLVAA
+16 
-27 ASNKTKYMA
+27 MA
-36 KPAVYDASAIQAL
+36 KQAVYDASAIQAL

-58 PGMYTHTVHPLHV
+58 PGMYTHTVHPLHI

-80 DEALAG
+80 DEALSG
-86 YGKKITVTV
+86 YGKRITVTV

-107 RGIPVDIHPVEKKPA
+107 RGIPVDMHPVEKKPA

-132 DGKFPRS
+132 GGKFSRS

-146 SGGLHGVGVA
+146 SGGLHGVGVS

-168 VFRDGQKHT
+168 VFKDAQKHT
-177 IAFEGGELKQKL
+177 IVFEGGELKTKL
-189 RSEKIKERRTGTI
+189 RSERTKEKRSGTI

-208 AKYFDSP
+208 PKYFDSP

-223 HLVRSK
+223 HLIRSK

-238 VLDIEGKDKKTWKYE
+238 VLEIEGKDKRTWKYE
-253 RGMTQ
+253 RGMEQ
-258 YFDFMLAGRELAAPL
+258 YFEFMLQGREMVAPM
-273 FTGERFFDEKSLTG
+273 FAGEKYFQQADTAE
-287 ISDIDPGEGA
+287 IEPGEGA
-297 SWAIGWVAD
+297 AWAIGWVAE
-306 GDTFTDS
+306 GDVFAES

-322 GGTHEAGFRAGVFEA
+322 GGTHEAGFRSGIFEA
-337 LAAFIDTRALAPK
+337 LAAFMETRALAPK

-387 HAAKL
+387 HAARL

-397 RDPFELW
+397 RDAFELW
-404 LSQHPEEG
+404 LSQHPDDG
-412 KKIVELTIEQALA
+412 SKIVDLAVEQALA

-482 AILPLRG
+482 ALLPLRG

-519 HGSNDNPDLGGLRYG
+519 HGVEDQVDLTGVRYG
-534 KVVVMT
+534 KIIVMT

-559 HAPKLVGA
+559 HAPKLVAA

-582 ASQGKGKPSR
+582 PSQGKGKGPR
-592 RLYCLDDDELAEVL
+592 RIYCLDDDELAEVL
-606 AQLRKENVRDGSWEI
+606 AQLKKEKVKEGSWEI

-648 RMELDAKELKK
+648 RMELDARQLKK

>member
-1 MNTWSSGEAEWSPVS
+1 
-16 AASVLQCLVAA
+16 
-27 ASNKTKYMA
+27 MA
-36 KPAVYDASAIQAL
+36 KQQIYDASAIQAL

-58 PGMYTHTVHPLHV
+58 PGMYTHTIHPLHI

-86 YGKKITVTV
+86 FGKKITITV
-95 HKDGSVEVEDEG
+95 RKDGSVEVEDEG
-107 RGIPVDIHPVEKKPA
+107 RGIPVDMHPVEKKPA

-132 DGKFPRS
+132 GGKFSRS

-177 IAFEGGELKQKL
+177 IAFEGGELKNKL
-189 RSEKIKERRTGTI
+189 KSEKIKEKKTGTV

-208 AKYFDSP
+208 PKYFDSP
-215 NIPLGELE
+215 NIPLAELE

-238 VLDIEGKDKKTWKYE
+238 ILAVEGKETKTWKYE
-253 RGMTQ
+253 RGMAQ
-258 YFDFMLAGRELAAPL
+258 YFEFMLQGRELVAPL
-273 FTGERFFDEKSLTG
+273 FTGERFFKE
-287 ISDIDPGEGA
+287 SDIPEIETGEGA
-297 SWAIGWVAD
+297 SWAIGWVAE
-306 GDTFTDS
+306 GDVFADS

-322 GGTHEAGFRAGVFEA
+322 GGTHEAGFRAGIFDA
-337 LAAFIDTRALAPK
+337 LAAFMETRALAPK

-387 HAAKL
+387 HAARL
-392 LEMCV
+392 LELCV
-397 RDPFELW
+397 RDAFELW
-404 LSQHPEEG
+404 LNEHPAEG
-412 KKIVELTIEQALA
+412 TKIVELAIEQAMA

-444 PGKLVDCASGDVTRN
+444 PGKLVDCASGDIARN

-471 SAKEARDKETQ
+471 SAKEARDKDTQ
-482 AILPLRG
+482 ALLPLRG

-519 HGSNDNPDLGGLRYG
+519 HGPEENPDLSGVRYG
-534 KVVVMT
+534 KVIVMT

-559 HAPKLVGA
+559 HAPKLVET
-567 GHLYVAQPPLYKVEV
+567 GHLYVAMPPLYKVEV
-582 ASQGKGKPSR
+582 PSQGKGKPAR
-592 RLYCLDDDELAEVL
+592 RLYCLDDDELEEVL
-606 AQLRKENVRDGSWEI
+606 TQLKKEKVKEGSWEI

-639 MNPDTRRLV
+639 MNPDTRRLIRMILDPKEIKKV
-648 RMELDAKELKK
+648 RE
-659 ARATFEL
+659 TFEK

-688 ADV
+688 ADI

>member
-1 MNTWSSGEAEWSPVS
+1 
-16 AASVLQCLVAA
+16 
-27 ASNKTKYMA
+27 MA
-36 KPAVYDASAIQAL
+36 KQQVYDASAIQAL

-58 PGMYTHTVHPLHV
+58 PGMYTHTVHPLHIA
-71 VQEAIDNAV
+71 QEAIDNAV

-86 YGKKITVTV
+86 HGKRISVRV
-95 HKDGSVEVEDEG
+95 FKDGSVEVEDEG
-107 RGIPVDIHPVEKKPA
+107 RGIPVDMHPVEKKPA
-122 VEVAFTMLHA
+122 VEVAFGMLHA
-132 DGKFPRS
+132 GGKFARS
-139 GDGVYHI
+139 GEGVYHI

-156 VSNALSKRCEVT
+156 VSNALSRRLEVT
-168 VFRDGQKHT
+168 VYRDGGRHA
-177 IAFEGGELKQKL
+177 IAFEGGELKNKL
-189 RSEKIKERRTGTI
+189 KSEKIKEKRSGTV
-202 VRLWPD
+202 VRMWPD
-208 AKYFDSP
+208 PKYFDSP
-215 NIPLGELE
+215 NIPMAELE

-229 AYLLPGLTM
+229 AYLLPGLTT
-238 VLDIEGKDKKTWKYE
+238 VLEVEGKEKKSWKYE
-253 RGMTQ
+253 RGMAQ
-258 YFDFMLAGRELAAPL
+258 YFDFMLQGRELVAPL
-273 FTGERFFDEKSLTG
+273 FAGERYFSESN
-287 ISDIDPGEGA
+287 IPEIEPGEGA
-297 SWAIGWVAD
+297 AWAVGWVAE
-306 GDTFTDS
+306 GEVFADS

-322 GGTHEAGFRAGVFEA
+322 GGTHEAGFRAGIFDA
-337 LAAFIDTRALAPK
+337 ISAFMDTRALAPK
-350 GVKVIADDLWQRACF
+350 GVKLIADDVWARACF

-392 LEMCV
+392 LELCV
-397 RDPFELW
+397 KDAFELW
-404 LSQHPEEG
+404 LSEHPDEG
-412 KKIVELTIEQALA
+412 KKIAELAIEQALA
-425 RLSKGKKV
+425 RLAKGKKV

-471 SAKEARDKETQ
+471 SAKEARDKESQ

-519 HGSNDNPDLGGLRYG
+519 HGPEDAVDLSGLRYG
-534 KVVVMT
+534 KVILMT

-559 HAPKLVGA
+559 HAPKLVEA
-567 GHLYVAQPPLYKVEV
+567 GHVYVAQPPLFKVEIP
-582 ASQGKGKPSR
+582 AQGKGKPAR
-592 RLYCLDDDELAEVL
+592 RAYCLDDDELEETL
-606 AQLRKENVRDGSWEI
+606 AALKKEKVKEGSWEI

-648 RMELDAKELKK
+648 RMQLDAKQIKK
-659 ARATFEL
+659 ARETFEL

>member
-1 MNTWSSGEAEWSPVS
+1 
-16 AASVLQCLVAA
+16 
-27 ASNKTKYMA
+27 MA
-36 KPAVYDASAIQAL
+36 TKPAVYDASAIQAL

-58 PGMYTHTVHPLHV
+58 PGMYTHTVHPLHI

-86 YGKKITVTV
+86 FGKRISVRV
-95 HKDGSVEVEDEG
+95 FKDGSVEVEDEG
-107 RGIPVDIHPVEKKPA
+107 RGIPVDMHAEEKKPA

-132 DGKFPRS
+132 GGKFSRA

-168 VFRDGQKHT
+168 VYRGNEKHT
-177 IAFEGGELKQKL
+177 IAFEGGELKSRL
-189 RSEKIKERRTGTI
+189 RTEKSKEKRTGTV

-208 AKYFDSP
+208 PKYFDSP
-215 NIPLGELE
+215 TIPLAELE

-229 AYLLPGLTM
+229 AYLLPGLTT
-238 VLDIEGKDKKTWKYE
+238 VLEVEGKEKKTWKYE
-253 RGMTQ
+253 KGMAQ
-258 YFDFMLAGRELAAPL
+258 YFDFMLQGRELVAPL
-273 FTGERFFDEKSLTG
+273 FAGERFFDEKSVSS
-287 ISDIDPGEGA
+287 ISDIEPGEGA
-297 SWAIGWVAD
+297 AWAIGWVAE
-306 GDTFTDS
+306 GETFADS

-322 GGTHEAGFRAGVFEA
+322 GGTHEAGFRSGIFEA
-337 LAAFIDTRALAPK
+337 LAAFMETRALASK
-350 GVKVIADDLWQRACF
+350 GVKVIAEDLWGRACF

-392 LEMCV
+392 LELCV
-397 RDPFELW
+397 RDGFELW
-404 LSQHPEEG
+404 LNEHPEEG
-412 KKIVELTIEQALA
+412 KKIVELAVEQALA
-425 RLSKGKKV
+425 RLSKGKKI

-444 PGKLVDCASGDVTRN
+444 PGKLVDCASGDVLRN

-471 SAKEARDKETQ
+471 SAKEARDKDTQ
-482 AILPLRG
+482 ALLPLRG

-519 HGSNDNPDLGGLRYG
+519 HSSEENPDMSGLRYG
-534 KVVVMT
+534 KVIVMT

-559 HAPKLVGA
+559 HAPRLVET

-582 ASQGKGKPSR
+582 PAQGKGKPAR
-592 RLYCLDDDELAEVL
+592 RLYCLDDDELEEVL
-606 AQLRKENVRDGSWEI
+606 GQLKKEKVRDGSWEI

-639 MNPDTRRLV
+639 MNPDTRRLIRMVLNGKEIRKV
-648 RMELDAKELKK
+648 RE
-659 ARATFEL
+659 TFEK

-688 ADV
+688 ADI

>member
-1 MNTWSSGEAEWSPVS
+1 
-16 AASVLQCLVAA
+16 
-27 ASNKTKYMA
+27 MA
-36 KPAVYDASAIQAL
+36 KQQVYDASAIQAL

-58 PGMYTHTVHPLHV
+58 PGMYTHTVHPLHII
-71 VQEAIDNAV
+71 QEAIDNAV

-86 YGKKITVTV
+86 FGKRITVSV
-95 HKDGSVEVEDEG
+95 FKDGSVQVEDEG
-107 RGIPVDIHPVEKKPA
+107 RGIPVDMHREEKKPA
-122 VEVAFTMLHA
+122 VEVAFSMLHA
-132 DGKFPRS
+132 GGKFSRS

-156 VSNALSKRCEVT
+156 VSNALSKRCEVV
-168 VFRDGQKHT
+168 VFRDGKKYS
-177 IAFEGGELKQKL
+177 IAFEGGELKNKL
-189 RSEKIKERRTGTI
+189 KEEKAPKDKRSGTV

-208 AKYFDSP
+208 PKYFDSP
-215 NIPLGELE
+215 NIPMNELE

-238 VLDIEGKDKKTWKYE
+238 ALEVEGKQTKLFKYE
-253 RGMTQ
+253 RGMAQ
-258 YFDFMLAGRELAAPL
+258 YFEMMLDGRELVAPL
-273 FTGERFFDEKSLTG
+273 FTGEKHFDEKAVKDMT
-287 ISDIDPGEGA
+287 DIEPGEGA
-297 SWAIGWVAD
+297 AWAIGWVAE
-306 GDTFTDS
+306 GDIFADS

-322 GGTHEAGFRAGVFEA
+322 GGTHEAGFRSGIFEA
-337 LAAFIDTRALAPK
+337 LAAFMDARALAPK
-350 GVKVIADDLWQRACF
+350 GVKLIPDDLWQRACY

-397 RDPFELW
+397 KDAFELW
-404 LSQHPEEG
+404 LNEHAEEG
-412 KKIVELTIEQALA
+412 KKIVELAIEQAMA
-425 RLSKGKKV
+425 RLAKGKKV

-444 PGKLVDCASGDVTRN
+444 PGKLVDCASGDTSRN

-471 SAKEARDKETQ
+471 SAKEARDKDTQ
-482 AILPLRG
+482 ALLPLRG

-519 HGSNDNPDLGGLRYG
+519 HSAEEKPDLSGIRYG
-534 KVVVMT
+534 KVIVMT

-559 HAPKLVGA
+559 HAPRLVEA

-582 ASQGKGKPSR
+582 PSQGKGKPAR
-592 RLYCLDDDELAEVL
+592 RIYCLDDDELEDSL
-606 AQLRKENVRDGSWEI
+606 NQLKKEKIKDGSWEI

-639 MNPDTRRLV
+639 MNPDSRRLI
-648 RMELDAKELKK
+648 RMEFDFKNAKKITE
-659 ARATFEL
+659 AFEL

-688 ADV
+688 ADI